1 MNQENKRLIKNI
13 VVVLIIGT
21 GIYFAIDYL
30 SKEKV
35 HDLQIKDTPLQIQS
49 IKTIAEISTI
59 SYTDEIVLDTLE
71 MYNTEIDLLDPFE
84 WDDIYDRINNKY
96 IKRRL
101 TLIIKG
107 EIRYGVDLS
116 DENFKIKDTQ
126 DTLFIQLP
134 NPKILDIII
143 NPSETEV
150 YKEKGLWADKARRD
164 LEEKAKISLTKNAQ
178 ELLLFDKSI
187 ENTRN
192 LFQKLLISQKEIIVR
207 FE

>member
-1 MNQENKRLIKNI
+1 MDQELKRLIKNI
-13 VVVLIIGT
+13 VAALIIGV
-21 GIYFAIDYL
+21 GIYFLVDYL
-30 SKEKV
+30 SKEKAPE
-35 HDLQIKDTPLQIQS
+35 LEIEDTPLQIQS
-49 IKTIAEISTI
+49 IKTITEISTI

-71 MYNTEIDLLDPFE
+71 MYDDDINYSSLSD
-84 WDDIYDRINNKY
+84 WSDIYDRLNNKN

-107 EIRYGVDLS
+107 EIRFGVNLN
-116 DENFKIKDTQ
+116 DENFEITNTA

-150 YKEKGLWADKARRD
+150 YKEKGMWADEARRD
-164 LEEKAKISLTKNAQ
+164 LEEKAKIILTKNA
-178 ELLLFDKSI
+178 ENLLLFDKSI

-192 LFQKLLISQKEIIVR
+192 LFQKLLISQKEIVIS